1 MQVLWLNQ
9 KKNNLLELLFPVV
22 LSFGLGKV
30 RGRQYTA
37 KRGFADRWKTSLGL
51 YLKLPCSVAVANM

>member
-1 MQVLWLNQ
+1 MY
-9 KKNNLLELLFPVV
+9 LLELLFPIV

-30 RGRQYTA
+30 RGRQYTV
-37 KRGFADRWKTSLGL
+37 KLGFADCWKTSLGL